1 MLKNYRSILFK
12 FDIIGTTPQI
22 YIFNNIRYKSV
33 FSSLLSLIIFLF
45 SFAFSIF
52 SLCEYLKYESPVVVF
67 SKGNDEETKREIFF
81 KDSPFVFQLIDS
93 TTLKSI
99 NSSVAYY
106 EADYYV
112 LYYNGSYFTNSLI
125 IDKCEFGKN
134 IDSKYENLIIDKS
147 NYGREIGDF
156 YCINPTKD
164 NLSLFY
170 YPNIAYSSF
179 NLYIVLKNNSD
190 YIPEK
195 IQTLIVSESDLI
207 EHNNKD
213 NPMKKNYIYH
223 FTSSYNS
230 LEYTKINY
238 NFQYIKYESDDGF
251 FYKKSEI
258 LSGLTFSDMSF
269 YRNDRYE
276 DAHNSRIGTITF
288 EINKSHFDN
297 YKRTYKRLQSLLAE
311 IMSVISLLFEIG
323 KQISFILCDKIMSKD
338 IIKSLL
344 NMDEIDDII
353 NHTNKN
359 IINTLFNTNQK
370 NDISS
375 QRKIA
380 PEIME
385 KANNT
390 NYLENNNNIKINEK
404 INKVNLSHKVLKKIN
419 YYHIIKS
426 YFCFNDKRTK
436 LINLCHDIII
446 DDMCAER
453 ILKRFYNLETI
464 YNYYFLNEEIQ
475 RYNNI
480 KNNRFKEVFKYIYK
494 LNNENKQF
502 SKDNKINNDIEHID
516 NNIK

>member
-1 MLKNYRSILFK
+1 
-12 FDIIGTTPQI
+12 
-22 YIFNNIRYKSV
+22 
-33 FSSLLSLIIFLF
+33 
-45 SFAFSIF
+45 
-52 SLCEYLKYESPVVVF
+52 
-67 SKGNDEETKREIFF
+67 
-81 KDSPFVFQLIDS
+81 
-93 TTLKSI
+93 
-99 NSSVAYY
+99 
-106 EADYYV
+106 
-112 LYYNGSYFTNSLI
+112 
-125 IDKCEFGKN
+125 
-134 IDSKYENLIIDKS
+134 
-147 NYGREIGDF
+147 
-156 YCINPTKD
+156 
-164 NLSLFY
+164 
-170 YPNIAYSSF
+170 
-179 NLYIVLKNNSD
+179 
-190 YIPEK
+190 
-195 IQTLIVSESDLI
+195 
-207 EHNNKD
+207 
-213 NPMKKNYIYH
+213 
-223 FTSSYNS
+223 
-230 LEYTKINY
+230 
-238 NFQYIKYESDDGF
+238 
-251 FYKKSEI
+251 
-258 LSGLTFSDMSF
+258 MSF

-353 NHTNKN
+353 NHRNKN
-359 IINTLFNTNQK
+359 NINTLFNTNQK

-494 LNNENKQF
+494 LNNENTQI